1 MEGFMTIT
9 MCMIQMIMLP
19 SFFNIVTHLIFQLVE
34 ELELC
39 DPIDNNWHR
48 VILNGQN
55 IWDNYKVHVII
66 PNPSRQQI

>member
-1 MEGFMTIT
+1 MTIT
-9 MCMIQMIMLP
+9 MCMLQMIMSPL
-19 SFFNIVTHLIFQLVE
+19 FFNIMTHLIFHLVE

-55 IWDNYKVHVII
+55 IWDNFRVHAII
-66 PNPSRQQI
+66 SSLSRQQI